1 MRWKNKLNG
10 IKGRFDIAEEKL
22 GELEDTIWEIP
33 TRNREEKEILFYM
46 NKESVSSRTI
56 SSGLTYIERVP
67 EERRELETEKISE
80 ELMDEIFQIWWNL
93 SP

>member
-1 MRWKNKLNG
+1 
-10 IKGRFDIAEEKL
+10 
-22 GELEDTIWEIP
+22 
-33 TRNREEKEILFYM
+33 M

-80 ELMDEIFQIWWNL
+80 ELMDEIFQI
-93 SP
+93 